1 MVSSMPRAM
10 WASLQVVST
19 GFSLAAVVCWGV
31 SDFTGGYASKRSDA
45 FLVTLLAHSS
55 GFLLMGGLA
64 VATHAPL
71 PDRASQL
78 WAMLAGALG
87 GTALAIFYRT
97 LAAGNMGLIAPVS
110 AVLAAGIPTG
120 FAMITEGVPGA
131 ITTTGFL
138 LAGLGIW
145 LVSRPED
152 GMGKPEG
159 LWMAVIAGFG
169 FAGFFIFIHRT
180 GDTSAVWAA
189 AHSRVGSLIVVGL
202 IVLLRPGKHRVEWR
216 DAALGLFAG
225 CLDST
230 GTLFFIRAEQTGR
243 LDAAVVISSLY
254 PAITVLMARLF
265 LREHFTRWK
274 AAGIVAAL
282 VAVPLIALQ

>member
-97 LAAGNMGLIAPVS
+97 VA

-152 GMGKPEG
+152 GMGKSEG

-216 DAALGLFAG
+216 DAAFGLFAG

-230 GTLFFIRAEQTGR
+230 
-243 LDAAVVISSLY
+243 
-254 PAITVLMARLF
+254 
-265 LREHFTRWK
+265 
-274 AAGIVAAL
+274 
-282 VAVPLIALQ
+282 

>member
-71 PDRASQL
+71 PDRSSQL

-97 LAAGNMGLIAPVS
+97 LPLFH
-110 AVLAAGIPTG
+110 LER
-120 FAMITEGVPGA
+120 FRRGA
-131 ITTTGFL
+131 NCS
-138 LAGLGIW
+138 
-145 LVSRPED
+145 SRSILP
-152 GMGKPEG
+152 
-159 LWMAVIAGFG
+159 
-169 FAGFFIFIHRT
+169 R
-180 GDTSAVWAA
+180 
-189 AHSRVGSLIVVGL
+189 
-202 IVLLRPGKHRVEWR
+202 
-216 DAALGLFAG
+216 
-225 CLDST
+225 
-230 GTLFFIRAEQTGR
+230 
-243 LDAAVVISSLY
+243 
-254 PAITVLMARLF
+254 
-265 LREHFTRWK
+265 
-274 AAGIVAAL
+274 
-282 VAVPLIALQ
+282 